1 LHDRVLEPGLKGNP
15 MRFEQFL
22 HWNNGQFLQPHHFQ
36 YFQRIAAQ
44 YNRLNRYFSLPYID
58 GLIDFELDA
67 EALTGLRVVVKRF
80 SAIMPDGLELSE
92 PGNCILKPLDLG
104 EALKSYP
111 AELTVSIAVPYW
123 SELEANLAEESQAGA
138 KKIYLVKE
146 NSVRDENS
154 GDNEITVIT
163 RKINARLITN
173 LDDTADMQVLP
184 ILRLKIL
191 AHESSVRVTVDDT
204 YIPPY
209 VLLST
214 DSPLFSMV
222 YNLLVDTRR
231 CRDKVLNSLTSIRF
245 KPENFS
251 GIDAYNA
258 LMLRVLNLYENRL
271 SRFLGPGRISPFGLY
286 VELSSFLA
294 ELMGINPVNDIR
306 EISEYLHYDSAPQF
320 INVINDIR
328 SFIAAEGGVTYNR
341 VNFVPI
347 DEGAYLYAALSME
360 NIVQAGDIYLAIH
373 TDVEDRVIVEAL
385 EQGDTFKLIN
395 PGAKNVRVRGIKLS
409 GLRYP
414 PRFLPVLSRTQWFKL
429 ELSESSRVWNEMC
442 REKGVLIDWAKDLFP
457 NLEASLFIT
466 ITGGA

>member
-1 LHDRVLEPGLKGNP
+1 

-36 YFQRIAAQ
+36 YLQRVTAS
-44 YNRLNRYFSLPYID
+44 YNRLNRCFSLPYID

-92 PGNCILKPLDLG
+92 PGNCILKPLDLA

-111 AELTVSIAVPYW
+111 PELTVSIAVPHW
-123 SELEANLAEESQAGA
+123 SELEANLAGESQTEA

-184 ILRLKIL
+184 ILRLKIV
-191 AHESSVRVTVDDT
+191 AHESSVRVTVDEK

-214 DSPLFSMV
+214 DSSLFSMV
-222 YNLLVDTRR
+222 YNLLADTRR
-231 CRDKVLNSLTSIRF
+231 CRDKVLNTLTSIRF

-271 SRFLGPGRISPFGLY
+271 SRLLGPGRISPFGLY

-306 EISEYLHYDSAPQF
+306 EIGEYIHYDSAPRF
-320 INVINDIR
+320 ITVINDIR
-328 SFIAAEGGVTYNR
+328 SFIAAEGGVAYNR
-341 VNFVPI
+341 LNFTPI

-373 TDVEDRVIVEAL
+373 TDTDDRTTAEAL

-409 GLRYP
+409 ELRYP
-414 PRFLPVLSRTQWFKL
+414 PRFLPVLGRTQWFKL

-442 REKGVLIDWAKDLFP
+442 REKGVVIDWAKDLFP

-466 ITGGA
+466 ISGGA

>member
-1 LHDRVLEPGLKGNP
+1 

-36 YFQRIAAQ
+36 YLQRVGAQ
-44 YNRLNRYFSLPYID
+44 YNRLNRHFSLPYVD
-58 GLIDFELDA
+58 GLIDFELDT
-67 EALTGLRVVVKRF
+67 EALNGARVVVKHF
-80 SAIMPDGLELSE
+80 SAIMPNGLELSE
-92 PGNCILKPLDLG
+92 PGNCILKPLDLT

-111 AELTVSIAVPYW
+111 EELTVSIAVPHW
-123 SELEANLAEESQAGA
+123 SELEANLADEPLSETR
-138 KKIYLVKE
+138 KIYLVKE
-146 NSVRDENS
+146 NLVRDENS
-154 GDNEITVIT
+154 GDNEITVVT
-163 RKINARLITN
+163 RKINARLVTN

-191 AHESSVRVTVDDT
+191 AHESSVRVTVDDK

-231 CRDKVLNSLTSIRF
+231 CRDKVLNTLTSTRF
-245 KPENFS
+245 KPESFS

-258 LMLRVLNLYENRL
+258 LMLRILNLYENRL
-271 SRFLGPGRISPFGLY
+271 SHLLRPGRISPFGLY
-286 VELSSFLA
+286 VELTSFLA
-294 ELMGINPVNDIR
+294 ELMGINPINDIR
-306 EISEYLHYDSAPQF
+306 EIGEYIHYDSAPQF
-320 INVINDIR
+320 ITVISDIR
-328 SFIAAEGGVTYNR
+328 SFIAAEGGITYNR
-341 VNFVPI
+341 LNFAPI

-360 NIVQAGDIYLAIH
+360 NIVRAGDIYLAIR
-373 TDVEDRVIVEAL
+373 TDAEDRVTIEAL

-457 NLEASLFIT
+457 SLEASLFIT